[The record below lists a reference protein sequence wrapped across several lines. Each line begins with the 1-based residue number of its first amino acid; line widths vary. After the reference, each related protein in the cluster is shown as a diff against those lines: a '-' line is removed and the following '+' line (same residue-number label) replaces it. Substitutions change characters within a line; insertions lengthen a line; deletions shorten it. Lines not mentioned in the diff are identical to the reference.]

1 MRKPQIT
8 LVAILILVLLVL
20 VGGYSYFK
28 SPHKTKGAASTQPIP
43 VIVATAQQASI
54 RQQVQAVGSLQAT
67 QKVSVN
73 AEIDGQIRA
82 IYFKDGAFVKQGQ
95 ALVQLDDDIF
105 KSELASDQADL
116 KIKKADYMRK
126 KSLMGGSVPRSKL
139 EQAYAA
145 YQQAAAKVQE
155 SQTKLGKMR
164 LVAPFS
170 GMLAARQLDVGQFV
184 QSGGAIVTLI
194 ATNPLRVQYTLPAS
208 YFNQLRLKQDILIQP
223 NDLPQQHFTGAVSY
237 IAPMIDAQTRTIT
250 LRAIVP
256 NPKHVLQA
264 GMFVRVTQY
273 LGKLPNVVLI
283 PERALIPNINGYQVM
298 TVVKQRVVVKSVKI
312 GIHHGRLVQITHGLQ
327 PGAVVIVDGVERVHA
342 GDVVSTKTL

>member
-1 MRKPQIT
+1 MRKPHII
-8 LVAILILVLLVL
+8 LAAIFILALLGL
-20 VGGYSYFK
+20 LAGYSYFK
-28 SPHKTKGAASTQPIP
+28 PQHKSSDSAAMQPIP
-43 VIVATAQQASI
+43 VIVATAQQTTI
-54 RQQVQAVGSLQAT
+54 RKQVQAVGSLQAT

-82 IYFKDGAFVKQGQ
+82 IYFKDGAMVKQGQ
-95 ALVQLDDDIF
+95 VLVQLDDDIY

-126 KSLMGGSVPRSKL
+126 KSLSGGAVPRSKL
-139 EQAYAA
+139 DQAYAT

-170 GMLAARQLDVGQFV
+170 GMVAARQLDVGQFV
-184 QSGGAIVTLI
+184 KSGGAIVTLI
-194 ATNPLRVQYTLPAS
+194 ATNPLRVQYTLPAP
-208 YFNQLRLKQDILIQP
+208 YLTQLQLKQAILIQP
-223 NDLPQQHFTGAVSY
+223 NDLPQQHFTGTVSY

-273 LGKLPNVVLI
+273 LGNLPNALLI

-298 TVVKQRVVVKSVKI
+298 TVVKRHVVPKSVKI

-327 PGAVVIVDGVERVHA
+327 PGAIVIVDGVERVHA
-342 GDVVSTKTL
+342 GDLVSFQTP